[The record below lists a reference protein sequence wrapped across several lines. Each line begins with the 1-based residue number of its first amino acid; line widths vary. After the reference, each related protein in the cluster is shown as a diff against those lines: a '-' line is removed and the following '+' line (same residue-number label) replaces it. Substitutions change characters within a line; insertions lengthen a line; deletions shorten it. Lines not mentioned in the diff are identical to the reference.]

1 MLMDYSLLL
10 DFDRDLFFHING
22 GGSLFMDQFMQT
34 LTCGLTWIPLYL
46 ALVCLVV
53 KNNETMPQ
61 IVLAVG
67 GALLCV
73 VAADVMADLIM
84 KPLVARY
91 RPSNDPA
98 IKYAVHIVGGVR
110 GGDYGFFSAHAA
122 NTMSLAIFLA
132 LLVRSRILS
141 VALIAWS
148 LVNCYTRMYLGLHY
162 PLDILCG
169 IVWGVAVAFA
179 VYWLFYV
186 RIYRRISCKI
196 TYISTQYTSTGYSL
210 LDINMVVN
218 ILVLTF
224 VAALIYSLL

>member
-1 MLMDYSLLL
+1 
-10 DFDRDLFFHING
+10 
-22 GGSLFMDQFMQT
+22 
-34 LTCGLTWIPLYL
+34 
-46 ALVCLVV
+46 
-53 KNNETMPQ
+53 
-61 IVLAVG
+61 
-67 GALLCV
+67 
-73 VAADVMADLIM
+73 MADLIM

>member
-1 MLMDYSLLL
+1 MDYSLLL

-22 GGSLFMDQFMQT
+22 GGSLFLDQFMQA
-34 LTCGLTWIPLYL
+34 LTCGLTWIPVYL

>member
-1 MLMDYSLLL
+1 
-10 DFDRDLFFHING
+10 
-22 GGSLFMDQFMQT
+22 
-34 LTCGLTWIPLYL
+34 
-46 ALVCLVV
+46 
-53 KNNETMPQ
+53 
-61 IVLAVG
+61 
-67 GALLCV
+67 
-73 VAADVMADLIM
+73 
-84 KPLVARY
+84 
-91 RPSNDPA
+91 
-98 IKYAVHIVGGVR
+98 
-110 GGDYGFFSAHAA
+110 
-122 NTMSLAIFLA
+122 MSLAIFLA

>member
-1 MLMDYSLLL
+1 MDYSLLL

-46 ALVCLVV
+46 VLVCLVV

>member
-1 MLMDYSLLL
+1 
-10 DFDRDLFFHING
+10 
-22 GGSLFMDQFMQT
+22 MDQFMQT

-46 ALVCLVV
+46 VLVCLVV

>member
-1 MLMDYSLLL
+1 MDYSLLL

-46 ALVCLVV
+46 SLVCLVV